1 MARTVESIL
10 AALDSVAVSVV
21 EGKARKV
28 IDDEKAA
35 KEVASA
41 VKLSDTNRA
50 LIATNLPIVLTKH
63 GVNSEHLPEFALC
76 AGLAGYGSG
85 FVVAVQK
92 LDALIKAKEAKE
104 AAAKAA
110 PAP

>member
-1 MARTVESIL
+1 ML
-10 AALDSVAVSVV
+10 AALDAVAVSVV
-21 EGKARKV
+21 ESKARKV

-35 KEVASA
+35 REVAQA
-41 VKLSDTNRA
+41 VKLSDTNRS

-63 GVNSEHLPEFALC
+63 GVNSDHLPEFALA

-85 FVVAVQK
+85 FMVAVQK
-92 LDALIKAKEAKE
+92 LDQLIKAKEAKE
-104 AAAKAA
+104 AGTKPA